1 MKKILEQI
9 NANEFI
15 AEILY
20 GSEQYEQEVALR
32 YEVLR
37 KPLGLE
43 FTPEQLKAESEL
55 IHLGYFQDEE
65 LEACLILAPEGAGR
79 MKMKQVTVAT
89 SRQGRGI
96 GRKLVEASE
105 QLAQSLGYHIMY
117 CHARD
122 TAVAFYEKMGYK
134 KVGDM
139 FTEVTIPHF
148 EMEKKL

>member
-1 MKKILEQI
+1 MEQI
-9 NANEFI
+9 SANEFI

-43 FTPEQLKAESEL
+43 FTPEQLKAESDL
-55 IHLGYFQDEE
+55 IHLGYFQAEE
-65 LEACLILAPEGAGR
+65 LEACLILVPEGAGK
-79 MKMKQVTVAT
+79 MKMKQVTVAAT
-89 SRQGRGI
+89 RQGRGT
-96 GRKLVEASE
+96 GRKLVMASE
-105 QLAQSLGYHIMY
+105 KLAESLGYRIMY

-122 TAVAFYEKMGYK
+122 TAVAFYEKLGYK

-148 EMEKKL
+148 EMEKEL